1 MDLVLARMVP
11 KMTADTKRLRIVT
24 VQHPQI
30 AKILTE
36 IHGDNGGC
44 TATEW
49 EKCLEDFTNDELHCL
64 AAGEEGDREK
74 LLTKMKDAATLRG
87 YNTTQALSL
96 VLRFEAWLNA
106 AFD

>member
-1 MDLVLARMVP
+1 
-11 KMTADTKRLRIVT
+11 MTDKQRLRIVT
-24 VQHPQI
+24 VQHPKI

-49 EKCLEDFTNDELHCL
+49 EKCLKDFNNAELHLL
-64 AAGEEGDREK
+64 AAGDETEQE
-74 LLTKMKDAATLRG
+74 LLLLKMEAKARQLGYPERQAARLIE
-87 YNTTQALSL
+87 S
-96 VLRFEAWLNA
+96 FHKWLND

>member
-1 MDLVLARMVP
+1 M
-11 KMTADTKRLRIVT
+11 ADTKRLRIVT
-24 VQHPQI
+24 VQHPKI

-49 EKCLEDFTNDELHCL
+49 EKMLEDFTNAELHL
-64 AAGEEGDREK
+64 LGAGEQ
-74 LLTKMKDAATLRG
+74 LTERDPLFNRMRQNAVRLG
-87 YNTTQALSL
+87 YDEAHANEM
-96 VLRFEAWLNA
+96 VHRFSRWLDA